1 MLVIII
7 NTGNGKGKTTAAM
20 GQILRCLGHG
30 FKVCL
35 IQLFKGE
42 NFYGEQ
48 KILTKLSNV
57 DFFSFARQHPYC
69 AKGISFKEMTVQCAL
84 AMKKIKEIADDDKKY
99 DLVVLE
105 EFNIALRDK
114 FIDENEFIG
123 LVKQLSKES
132 DVIITGRQAPLALI
146 DMADLVTEMKE
157 IKHPYSKG
165 IQYKK
170 GIEY

>member
-1 MLVIII
+1 MIII
-7 NTGNGKGKTTAAM
+7 HTGNGKGKTTAAM
-20 GQILRCLGHG
+20 GKILRCLGHG

-48 KILTKLSNV
+48 KILTKLGNV
-57 DFFSFARQHPYC
+57 DFFSFAKQHPYC
-69 AKGISFKEMTVQCAL
+69 AKSISLKETTIQCAL
-84 AMKKIKEIADDDKKY
+84 AMKKIKEITDDNRKY
-99 DLVVLE
+99 DLIVLE

-123 LVKQLSKES
+123 IIKQLPKES
-132 DVIITGRQAPLALI
+132 DVIITGRNAPLALI
-146 DMADLVTEMKE
+146 DMADLVTKMQE
-157 IKHPYSKG
+157 IKHPYNKG